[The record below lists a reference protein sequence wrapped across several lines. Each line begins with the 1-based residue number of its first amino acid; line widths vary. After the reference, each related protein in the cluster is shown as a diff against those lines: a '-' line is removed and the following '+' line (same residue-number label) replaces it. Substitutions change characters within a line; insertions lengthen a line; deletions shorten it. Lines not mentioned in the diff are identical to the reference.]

1 MDQFSYTEN
10 DRRYINPQVSL
21 AEQNAFINNLR
32 NNQQDWTDETIS
44 VTENLGTKI
53 PSQLGGLTG
62 GSGYFASRYQT
73 PQTNSMVSD
82 LRAAAQSQALT
93 QLMNNEIAK
102 AQKRYSDAYRAA
114 KKREAAANS
123 SGGNGNGGNG
133 NGLADYLEELKTNL
147 NPDDSSDPLDTQG
160 VDPNSEGAAE
170 STKSGEI
177 SRLESAIRLKEQQI
191 ANLKKNGR
199 YSGYSDFEK
208 FISEINPITNIAN
221 ANVWAGNY
229 QRYNSELEDL
239 KKQLEAVRGY

>member
-1 MDQFSYTEN
+1 MDMDQFSYTEN

-82 LRAAAQSQALT
+82 LRAAAQSQALS

-114 KKREAAANS
+114 KKRESDAS
-123 SGGNGNGGNG
+123 SNGGNG
-133 NGLADYLEELKTNL
+133 NDLAEYLKELKMNL
-147 NPDDSSDPLDTQG
+147 NPDKSSNPMNVSEASEADLASDPDLKQKLD
-160 VDPNSEGAAE
+160 AARANLRIWQRHRASWDKKNPFE
-170 STKSGEI
+170 ARWTMDEWNNASQQIDRWQKEVA
-177 SRLESAIRLKEQQI
+177 RLESLMER
-191 ANLKKNGR
+191 
-199 YSGYSDFEK
+199 
-208 FISEINPITNIAN
+208 
-221 ANVWAGNY
+221 
-229 QRYNSELEDL
+229 
-239 KKQLEAVRGY
+239 

>member
-1 MDQFSYTEN
+1 MNLDDFSYTEN

-82 LRAAAQSQALT
+82 LRAAAQSQALS

-102 AQKRYSDAYRAA
+102 AQKRYNDAYRAA
-114 KKREAAANS
+114 KKRESDANS
-123 SGGNGNGGNG
+123 NGGNG
-133 NGLADYLEELKTNL
+133 NDLADYLKELKMNL
-147 NPDDSSDPLDTQG
+147 NPDKSSNPMNVSEASEADLASDPDLKQKLD
-160 VDPNSEGAAE
+160 AARANLRIWE
-170 STKSGEI
+170 RHRASWDKKNPFEALWTIDEWNNASRQIDRWQKEVA
-177 SRLESAIRLKEQQI
+177 RLESLM
-191 ANLKKNGR
+191 
-199 YSGYSDFEK
+199 EK
-208 FISEINPITNIAN
+208 
-221 ANVWAGNY
+221 
-229 QRYNSELEDL
+229 
-239 KKQLEAVRGY
+239 

>member
-82 LRAAAQSQALT
+82 LKAAAQSQALS

-102 AQKRYSDAYRAA
+102 AKKRYSDAYRAA
-114 KKREAAANS
+114 KKRESDANS
-123 SGGNGNGGNG
+123 NGGNG
-133 NGLADYLEELKTNL
+133 NDLADYLNSLKAVAAPNAAGPLLNTEAIDPNTTDPTELEALIKKAENKL
-147 NPDDSSDPLDTQG
+147 GPLKKLYESSDKKYGNFWLTPTPEWLA
-160 VDPNSEGAAE
+160 EHGAQEERKKRIEALE
-170 STKSGEI
+170 KEI
-177 SRLESAIRLKEQQI
+177 SEYRSRLQ
-191 ANLKKNGR
+191 
-199 YSGYSDFEK
+199 
-208 FISEINPITNIAN
+208 
-221 ANVWAGNY
+221 
-229 QRYNSELEDL
+229 
-239 KKQLEAVRGY
+239 

>member
-1 MDQFSYTEN
+1 MNLDDFSYTEN

-82 LRAAAQSQALT
+82 LRAAAQSQALS

-114 KKREAAANS
+114 KKREADANS
-123 SGGNGNGGNG
+123 NGGNG
-133 NGLADYLEELKTNL
+133 DDLAEYLKELKMNL
-147 NPDDSSDPLDTQG
+147 NPDESSNPMNVSEASEADLASDPDLKQKLD
-160 VDPNSEGAAE
+160 AARANLRIWE
-170 STKSGEI
+170 RHRASWDKKNPFEALWTIDEWNNASQQIDRWQKEVA
-177 SRLESAIRLKEQQI
+177 RLESLM
-191 ANLKKNGR
+191 
-199 YSGYSDFEK
+199 EK
-208 FISEINPITNIAN
+208 
-221 ANVWAGNY
+221 
-229 QRYNSELEDL
+229 
-239 KKQLEAVRGY
+239 

>member
-1 MDQFSYTEN
+1 MNLDDFSYTEN

-32 NNQQDWTDETIS
+32 NNQQDWTDETTS

-82 LRAAAQSQALT
+82 LRAAAQSQALS

-114 KKREAAANS
+114 KKREADANS
-123 SGGNGNGGNG
+123 NGGNG
-133 NGLADYLEELKTNL
+133 NDLADYLKELKTNL
-147 NPDDSSDPLDTQG
+147 NPDESSDPYDTVESSDIDAQIRAKEAELGPLKNLYENTKNKTG
-160 VDPNSEGAAE
+160 VAGKNFWQSFVVPIDQHNLFSAQEERKNRIEALE
-170 STKSGEI
+170 REIEELRSG
-177 SRLESAIRLKEQQI
+177 K
-191 ANLKKNGR
+191 
-199 YSGYSDFEK
+199 
-208 FISEINPITNIAN
+208 
-221 ANVWAGNY
+221 
-229 QRYNSELEDL
+229 
-239 KKQLEAVRGY
+239 

>member
-1 MDQFSYTEN
+1 MNLDDFSYTEN

-44 VTENLGTKI
+44 VAENLGTKI

-82 LRAAAQSQALT
+82 LRAAAQSQALS

-114 KKREAAANS
+114 KKREADANS
-123 SGGNGNGGNG
+123 NGGNG
-133 NGLADYLEELKTNL
+133 NDLADYLNKLKAVAAPNNAGPL
-147 NPDDSSDPLDTQG
+147 LDTKEI
-160 VDPNSEGAAE
+160 DPNSKDAAE

-199 YSGYSDFEK
+199 YAGYSDFEK
-208 FISEINPITNIAN
+208 FISKINPISDIAN

-229 QRYNSELEDL
+229 QRYNSELEEL

>member
-1 MDQFSYTEN
+1 MNLDDFSYTEN

-82 LRAAAQSQALT
+82 LRAAAQSQALS

-114 KKREAAANS
+114 KKRESDANS
-123 SGGNGNGGNG
+123 NGGNG
-133 NGLADYLEELKTNL
+133 NDLADYLKELKMNL
-147 NPDDSSDPLDTQG
+147 NPDESSNPMNVSEASEADLASDPDLKQKLD
-160 VDPNSEGAAE
+160 AARANLRIWE
-170 STKSGEI
+170 RHRASWDKKRPFEALWTIDELNNASQQIDRWQKEVA
-177 SRLESAIRLKEQQI
+177 RLESLM
-191 ANLKKNGR
+191 
-199 YSGYSDFEK
+199 EK
-208 FISEINPITNIAN
+208 
-221 ANVWAGNY
+221 
-229 QRYNSELEDL
+229 
-239 KKQLEAVRGY
+239 

>member
-1 MDQFSYTEN
+1 MNLDDFSYTEN

-82 LRAAAQSQALT
+82 LRAAAQSQALS

-114 KKREAAANS
+114 KKRESDANS
-123 SGGNGNGGNG
+123 NGGNG
-133 NGLADYLEELKTNL
+133 NDLADYLNKLKAVAAPNAAGPLLNTEAIDPNTTDPTELEALIKEAENKL
-147 NPDDSSDPLDTQG
+147 GPLKKLYESSDKKYGNFWLTPTPEWLA
-160 VDPNSEGAAE
+160 EHGAQEERKKRIEALE
-170 STKSGEI
+170 KEI
-177 SRLESAIRLKEQQI
+177 SEYRSRLQ
-191 ANLKKNGR
+191 
-199 YSGYSDFEK
+199 
-208 FISEINPITNIAN
+208 
-221 ANVWAGNY
+221 
-229 QRYNSELEDL
+229 
-239 KKQLEAVRGY
+239 

>member
-1 MDQFSYTEN
+1 MDMDQFSYTEN

-32 NNQQDWTDETIS
+32 NNQQDWTDETTS

-82 LRAAAQSQALT
+82 LRAAAQSQALS

-114 KKREAAANS
+114 KKRESDAS
-123 SGGNGNGGNG
+123 SNGGNG
-133 NGLADYLEELKTNL
+133 NDLAEYLKELKMNL
-147 NPDDSSDPLDTQG
+147 NPDKSSNPMNVSEASEADLASDPDLKQKLD
-160 VDPNSEGAAE
+160 AARANLRIWQRHRASWDKKNPFE
-170 STKSGEI
+170 ALWTMDEWNNASQQIDRWQKEVA
-177 SRLESAIRLKEQQI
+177 RLESLMER
-191 ANLKKNGR
+191 
-199 YSGYSDFEK
+199 
-208 FISEINPITNIAN
+208 
-221 ANVWAGNY
+221 
-229 QRYNSELEDL
+229 
-239 KKQLEAVRGY
+239 

>member
-1 MDQFSYTEN
+1 MNLDDFSYTEN

-44 VTENLGTKI
+44 VAENLGTKI

-82 LRAAAQSQALT
+82 LRAAAQSQALS

-114 KKREAAANS
+114 KKRESDAS
-123 SGGNGNGGNG
+123 SNGGNS
-133 NGLADYLEELKTNL
+133 NDLAEYLKELKMNL
-147 NPDDSSDPLDTQG
+147 NPDKSSNPMNVSEASEDDLASDPDLKQKLD
-160 VDPNSEGAAE
+160 AARANLRIWE
-170 STKSGEI
+170 RHRASWDKKNPFEALWTMDEWNNASQQIDRWQKEVA
-177 SRLESAIRLKEQQI
+177 RLESLMER
-191 ANLKKNGR
+191 
-199 YSGYSDFEK
+199 
-208 FISEINPITNIAN
+208 
-221 ANVWAGNY
+221 
-229 QRYNSELEDL
+229 
-239 KKQLEAVRGY
+239 

>member
-32 NNQQDWTDETIS
+32 NNQQDWTDETTS

-82 LRAAAQSQALT
+82 LRAAAQSQALS

-114 KKREAAANS
+114 KKREADANS
-123 SGGNGNGGNG
+123 NGGNG
-133 NGLADYLEELKTNL
+133 NDLADYLNSLKAVAAPNAAGPLL
-147 NPDDSSDPLDTQG
+147 NTEAI
-160 VDPNSEGAAE
+160 DPNSKDAAE

-199 YSGYSDFEK
+199 YAGYSDFEK
-208 FISEINPITNIAN
+208 FISKINPISDIAN

-229 QRYNSELEDL
+229 QRYNSELEEL

>member
-1 MDQFSYTEN
+1 MNLDDFSYTEN

-82 LRAAAQSQALT
+82 LRAAAQSQALS

-114 KKREAAANS
+114 KKRESDANS
-123 SGGNGNGGNG
+123 NSGNGND
-133 NGLADYLEELKTNL
+133 LADYLNSLKAVAAPNAAGPLLNTEAIDPNTTDPTELEALIQKKENEL
-147 NPDDSSDPLDTQG
+147 RPLKKLYESSDKKYGNFWLTPTPEWLA
-160 VDPNSEGAAE
+160 EHGAQEERKKRIEALE
-170 STKSGEI
+170 KEI
-177 SRLESAIRLKEQQI
+177 SEYRSRLQ
-191 ANLKKNGR
+191 
-199 YSGYSDFEK
+199 
-208 FISEINPITNIAN
+208 
-221 ANVWAGNY
+221 
-229 QRYNSELEDL
+229 
-239 KKQLEAVRGY
+239 

>member
-1 MDQFSYTEN
+1 MNLDDFSYTEN

-82 LRAAAQSQALT
+82 LRAAAQSQALS

-114 KKREAAANS
+114 KKREADANS
-123 SGGNGNGGNG
+123 NGGNG
-133 NGLADYLEELKTNL
+133 NDLADYLNSLKAVAAPNAAGPLLNTEAIDPNTTDPTELEALIKEAENKL
-147 NPDDSSDPLDTQG
+147 GPLKKLYESSDKKYGNFWLTPTPEWLA
-160 VDPNSEGAAE
+160 EHGAQEERKKKIEALE
-170 STKSGEI
+170 KEI
-177 SRLESAIRLKEQQI
+177 SEYRSRLR
-191 ANLKKNGR
+191 
-199 YSGYSDFEK
+199 
-208 FISEINPITNIAN
+208 
-221 ANVWAGNY
+221 
-229 QRYNSELEDL
+229 
-239 KKQLEAVRGY
+239 

>member
-32 NNQQDWTDETIS
+32 NNQQDWTDETLS

-82 LRAAAQSQALT
+82 LRAAAQSQALS

-123 SGGNGNGGNG
+123 NGGNG
-133 NGLADYLEELKTNL
+133 NDLAEYLDGLKGVADPNAAGPLLNTEAIDPNTTDPTELEALIKKNENKLGPLKKL
-147 NPDDSSDPLDTQG
+147 YESSDKKYGNFWLTPTPEWLA
-160 VDPNSEGAAE
+160 EHGAQEERKKRIEALE
-170 STKSGEI
+170 KEI
-177 SRLESAIRLKEQQI
+177 SEYRSRLQ
-191 ANLKKNGR
+191 
-199 YSGYSDFEK
+199 
-208 FISEINPITNIAN
+208 
-221 ANVWAGNY
+221 
-229 QRYNSELEDL
+229 
-239 KKQLEAVRGY
+239 

>member
-1 MDQFSYTEN
+1 MNLDDFSYTEN

-53 PSQLGGLTG
+53 PSQLGGLMG

-82 LRAAAQSQALT
+82 LRAAAQSQALS

-114 KKREAAANS
+114 KKRESDANS
-123 SGGNGNGGNG
+123 NGGNG
-133 NGLADYLEELKTNL
+133 NDLADYLNSLKAVAAPNAAGPLLNTEPIDPNTTDPTELEALIRKRENEL
-147 NPDDSSDPLDTQG
+147 GPLKKLYESSDKKYGNFWLTPTPEWLA
-160 VDPNSEGAAE
+160 EHGAQEERKKRIEALE
-170 STKSGEI
+170 KEI
-177 SRLESAIRLKEQQI
+177 SEYRSRLQ
-191 ANLKKNGR
+191 
-199 YSGYSDFEK
+199 
-208 FISEINPITNIAN
+208 
-221 ANVWAGNY
+221 
-229 QRYNSELEDL
+229 
-239 KKQLEAVRGY
+239 

>member
-1 MDQFSYTEN
+1 MNLDDFSYTEN

-82 LRAAAQSQALT
+82 LRAAAQSQALS

-102 AQKRYSDAYRAA
+102 AQKRYNDAYRAA
-114 KKREAAANS
+114 KKRESDANS
-123 SGGNGNGGNG
+123 NGGNG
-133 NGLADYLEELKTNL
+133 NDLADYLKELKMNL
-147 NPDDSSDPLDTQG
+147 NPDKSSNPMNVSEASEADLASDPDLKQKLD
-160 VDPNSEGAAE
+160 AARANLRVWE
-170 STKSGEI
+170 RQRASWDKKNPFEALWTIDEWNNASQQIDRWQKEVA
-177 SRLESAIRLKEQQI
+177 RLESLM
-191 ANLKKNGR
+191 
-199 YSGYSDFEK
+199 EK
-208 FISEINPITNIAN
+208 
-221 ANVWAGNY
+221 
-229 QRYNSELEDL
+229 
-239 KKQLEAVRGY
+239 

>member
-32 NNQQDWTDETIS
+32 NNQQDWTDENIS

-82 LRAAAQSQALT
+82 LRAAAQSQALS

-114 KKREAAANS
+114 KKRESDANS
-123 SGGNGNGGNG
+123 NGGNG
-133 NGLADYLEELKTNL
+133 NDLADYLNKLKAVAAPNNAGPLLNTEAIDPNTTDPTELEALIKKAENKL
-147 NPDDSSDPLDTQG
+147 GPLKKLYESSDKKYGNFWLTPTPEWLA
-160 VDPNSEGAAE
+160 EHGAQEERKKRIEALE
-170 STKSGEI
+170 KEI
-177 SRLESAIRLKEQQI
+177 SEYRSRLQ
-191 ANLKKNGR
+191 
-199 YSGYSDFEK
+199 
-208 FISEINPITNIAN
+208 
-221 ANVWAGNY
+221 
-229 QRYNSELEDL
+229 
-239 KKQLEAVRGY
+239 

>member
-32 NNQQDWTDETIS
+32 NNQQDWTDETLS

-73 PQTNSMVSD
+73 PQTNSMISD
-82 LRAAAQSQALT
+82 LRAAAQSQALS

-102 AQKRYSDAYRAA
+102 AQKRYRDAYRAA
-114 KKREAAANS
+114 KKRESDAN
-123 SGGNGNGGNG
+123 NNGGNG
-133 NGLADYLEELKTNL
+133 NDLADYLKELKTNL
-147 NPDDSSDPLDTQG
+147 NPDKSSDPLDTDAA
-160 VDPNSEGAAE
+160 DPNSEGAAE

-177 SRLESAIRLKEQQI
+177 SRLEFAIRLKEKQI
-191 ANLKKNGR
+191 EDLKKNGR
-199 YSGYSDFEK
+199 YAGYSDFEK
-208 FISEINPITNIAN
+208 FISKINPISDIAN

-229 QRYNSELEDL
+229 QRYNRELEDL
-239 KKQLEAVRGY
+239 KKKLEAVRGY

>member
-1 MDQFSYTEN
+1 MNLDDFSYTEN

-82 LRAAAQSQALT
+82 LRAAAQSQALS

-114 KKREAAANS
+114 KKRESDANS
-123 SGGNGNGGNG
+123 NSGNGND
-133 NGLADYLEELKTNL
+133 LADYLNSLKAVAAPNAAGPLLNTEAIDPNTTDPTELEALIQKKENEL
-147 NPDDSSDPLDTQG
+147 RPFKKLYESSDKKYGNFWLTPTPEWLA
-160 VDPNSEGAAE
+160 EHGAQEERKKRIEALE
-170 STKSGEI
+170 KEI
-177 SRLESAIRLKEQQI
+177 SEYRSRLQ
-191 ANLKKNGR
+191 
-199 YSGYSDFEK
+199 
-208 FISEINPITNIAN
+208 
-221 ANVWAGNY
+221 
-229 QRYNSELEDL
+229 
-239 KKQLEAVRGY
+239 

>member
-32 NNQQDWTDETIS
+32 NNQQDWTDGTIS

-73 PQTNSMVSD
+73 PQTNSMISD
-82 LRAAAQSQALT
+82 LRAAAQSQALS

-114 KKREAAANS
+114 KKREADANS
-123 SGGNGNGGNG
+123 NGGNG
-133 NGLADYLEELKTNL
+133 NDLADYLKELKTNL
-147 NPDDSSDPLDTQG
+147 NPDESSDPLDTDAA
-160 VDPNSEGAAE
+160 DPNSESAAE

-199 YSGYSDFEK
+199 YAGYSDFEK
-208 FISEINPITNIAN
+208 FISKINPISDIAN

-229 QRYNSELEDL
+229 QRYNSELEEL

>member
-1 MDQFSYTEN
+1 MNLDDFSYTEN

-82 LRAAAQSQALT
+82 LRAAAQSQALS

-114 KKREAAANS
+114 KKRESDANS
-123 SGGNGNGGNG
+123 NGGNG
-133 NGLADYLEELKTNL
+133 NDLADYLKELKTNL
-147 NPDDSSDPLDTQG
+147 NPDDSSDPYKTVPSTNEGFIEADKETQ
-160 VDPNSEGAAE
+160 
-170 STKSGEI
+170 
-177 SRLESAIRLKEQQI
+177 L
-191 ANLKKNGR
+191 
-199 YSGYSDFEK
+199 
-208 FISEINPITNIAN
+208 
-221 ANVWAGNY
+221 
-229 QRYNSELEDL
+229 
-239 KKQLEAVRGY
+239 KQLRKQLKQVQEQGAGVEFWDFLNPVTTIGKNVIWANHINDIKERIRKLEEGE

>member
-1 MDQFSYTEN
+1 MNLDDFSYTEN

-44 VTENLGTKI
+44 VAENLGTKI

-82 LRAAAQSQALT
+82 LRAAAQSQALS

-114 KKREAAANS
+114 KKREADANS
-123 SGGNGNGGNG
+123 NGGNG
-133 NGLADYLEELKTNL
+133 NDLADYLKELKANL
-147 NPDDSSDPLDTQG
+147 NPDDSSDPYKTVPSTNEEFIAEDKERQKQILRDQIDAARKRGAGITPLDWLNPIVTIG
-160 VDPNSEGAAE
+160 KGNIAIGHI
-170 STKSGEI
+170 K
-177 SRLESAIRLKEQQI
+177 RLEE
-191 ANLKKNGR
+191 
-199 YSGYSDFEK
+199 
-208 FISEINPITNIAN
+208 
-221 ANVWAGNY
+221 
-229 QRYNSELEDL
+229 ELR
-239 KKQLEAVRGY
+239 KLEEEE

>member
-82 LRAAAQSQALT
+82 LRAAAQSQALS

-102 AQKRYSDAYRAA
+102 AQKRYNDAYRAA
-114 KKREAAANS
+114 KKRESDAS
-123 SGGNGNGGNG
+123 SNGGNG
-133 NGLADYLEELKTNL
+133 NDLAEYLKELKMNL
-147 NPDDSSDPLDTQG
+147 NPDKSSNPMNVSEASEADLASDPDLKQKLD
-160 VDPNSEGAAE
+160 AARANLRIWQRHRASWDKKNPFE
-170 STKSGEI
+170 TLWTMDEWNNASQQIDRWQKEVA
-177 SRLESAIRLKEQQI
+177 RLESLMER
-191 ANLKKNGR
+191 
-199 YSGYSDFEK
+199 
-208 FISEINPITNIAN
+208 
-221 ANVWAGNY
+221 
-229 QRYNSELEDL
+229 
-239 KKQLEAVRGY
+239 

>member
-1 MDQFSYTEN
+1 MDMDQFSYTEN

-82 LRAAAQSQALT
+82 LRAAAQSQALS

-102 AQKRYSDAYRAA
+102 AQKRYRDAYRAA
-114 KKREAAANS
+114 KKRESDANS
-123 SGGNGNGGNG
+123 NGGNG
-133 NGLADYLEELKTNL
+133 NDLADYLKELKAVAAPNAAGPLL
-147 NPDDSSDPLDTQG
+147 NTEAIDPNTTDPTELEALIKKKENELGPLKKLYESSDKKYGNFWLTPTPEWLA
-160 VDPNSEGAAE
+160 EHGAQEERKKRIEALE
-170 STKSGEI
+170 KEI
-177 SRLESAIRLKEQQI
+177 SEYRSRL
-191 ANLKKNGR
+191 
-199 YSGYSDFEK
+199 
-208 FISEINPITNIAN
+208 
-221 ANVWAGNY
+221 
-229 QRYNSELEDL
+229 
-239 KKQLEAVRGY
+239 

>member
-1 MDQFSYTEN
+1 MNLDDFSYTEN

-82 LRAAAQSQALT
+82 LRAAAQSQALS

-102 AQKRYSDAYRAA
+102 AQKRYNDAYRAA
-114 KKREAAANS
+114 KKRESDAS
-123 SGGNGNGGNG
+123 SNGGNG
-133 NGLADYLEELKTNL
+133 NDLAEYLKELKMNL
-147 NPDDSSDPLDTQG
+147 NPDKSSNPMNVSEASEADLASDPDLKQKLD
-160 VDPNSEGAAE
+160 AARANLRIWQRHRASWDKKNPFE
-170 STKSGEI
+170 TLWTMDEWNNASQQIDRWQKEVA
-177 SRLESAIRLKEQQI
+177 RLESLMER
-191 ANLKKNGR
+191 
-199 YSGYSDFEK
+199 
-208 FISEINPITNIAN
+208 
-221 ANVWAGNY
+221 
-229 QRYNSELEDL
+229 
-239 KKQLEAVRGY
+239 

>member
-32 NNQQDWTDETIS
+32 NNQQDWTDETLS

-82 LRAAAQSQALT
+82 LRAAAQSQALS

-123 SGGNGNGGNG
+123 NGGNG
-133 NGLADYLEELKTNL
+133 NDLAEYLNSLKAVAAPNAAGPLLNTEAIDPNTTDPTELEALIKKNENKL
-147 NPDDSSDPLDTQG
+147 GPLKKLYESSDKKYGNFWLTPTPEWLA
-160 VDPNSEGAAE
+160 EHGAQEERKKRIEALE
-170 STKSGEI
+170 KEI
-177 SRLESAIRLKEQQI
+177 SEYRSRLQ
-191 ANLKKNGR
+191 
-199 YSGYSDFEK
+199 
-208 FISEINPITNIAN
+208 
-221 ANVWAGNY
+221 
-229 QRYNSELEDL
+229 
-239 KKQLEAVRGY
+239 

>member
-1 MDQFSYTEN
+1 MNLDDFSYTEN

-82 LRAAAQSQALT
+82 LRAAAQSQALS

-114 KKREAAANS
+114 KKRESDANS
-123 SGGNGNGGNG
+123 NGGNG
-133 NGLADYLEELKTNL
+133 NDLADYLKELKMNL
-147 NPDDSSDPLDTQG
+147 NPDESSNPMNVSEASEADLASDPDLKQKLD
-160 VDPNSEGAAE
+160 AARANLRIWE
-170 STKSGEI
+170 RHRASWDKKNPFEALWTIDEWNNASQQIDRWQKEVA
-177 SRLESAIRLKEQQI
+177 RLESLM
-191 ANLKKNGR
+191 
-199 YSGYSDFEK
+199 EK
-208 FISEINPITNIAN
+208 
-221 ANVWAGNY
+221 
-229 QRYNSELEDL
+229 
-239 KKQLEAVRGY
+239 

>member
-1 MDQFSYTEN
+1 MNLDDFSYTEN

-82 LRAAAQSQALT
+82 LRAAAQSQALS

-114 KKREAAANS
+114 KKREADANS
-123 SGGNGNGGNG
+123 NGGNG
-133 NGLADYLEELKTNL
+133 NDLADYLNSLKAVAAPNAAGPLL
-147 NPDDSSDPLDTQG
+147 NTEAI
-160 VDPNSEGAAE
+160 DPNSKDAAE

-199 YSGYSDFEK
+199 YAGYSDFEK
-208 FISEINPITNIAN
+208 FISKINPISDIAN

-229 QRYNSELEDL
+229 QRYNSELEEL